1 MVKLGYKQTEI
12 GVIPEDWEI
21 SKLGNIGQF
30 KNGINKDKDKFG
42 YGVPIIGLMDVFGKN
57 HINSTSN
64 SGLVDASPYEQED
77 YSLKE
82 GDVLFVRSSV
92 KPAGVG
98 LTAVVEQTL
107 QNAVFS
113 GFLLRY
119 RTEKMTVGFKR
130 YVFYASYFREN
141 LIAASTVSANTNINQ
156 DSLKQLV
163 LAYPTNEAEQ
173 NKIAQTISSIDALLL
188 SLEKQI
194 SKKKAIKQGAMQELL
209 TGKKRLP
216 GFTGT
221 WKEVKLADIS
231 LKITDGSHESPPES
245 DVGYYMPSV
254 KDMTDIGFDYSG
266 CKKISF
272 SDFKKLE
279 RNGCR
284 PNVGDVLIAKDG
296 SILKYAFVQEKTE
309 DIVILSSI
317 AIVKPHPSY
326 VDSYFLAQY
335 FRQNQFVDKV
345 ITNYKSGT
353 GVPRIVL
360 KGFKQITLCIPDSVA
375 EQAEIAEILVGMDKE
390 IYELEQKLEK
400 YRQIKQGMMQKLLT
414 GKIRLV

>member
-1 MVKLGYKQTEI
+1 MVKPGYKQTEI

-42 YGVPIIGLMDVFGKN
+42 YGVPIIGLMDVFGMN

-119 RTEKMTVGFKR
+119 RTEKLTVGFKR
-130 YVFYASYFREN
+130 YAFYASYFREN

-194 SKKKAIKQGAMQELL
+194 SKKTAIKQGAMQELL

-216 GFTGT
+216 GFSGRWYFETMSHYLEMQVGFPFSSQYFNNKGDGLRLIKNRDLKSDDQVYYTTEKCSAEYIVKNGDILIGMDGDFLPCRWNKGSSLLNQRVGRLIQKGPIYLQFAYYALEKPLLELQQGTGAT
-221 WKEVKLADIS
+221 TVKHLSHKDIANLS
-231 LKITDGSHESPPES
+231 VWMP
-245 DVGYYMPSV
+245 PSV
-254 KDMTDIGFDYSG
+254 D
-266 CKKISF
+266 
-272 SDFKKLE
+272 
-279 RNGCR
+279 
-284 PNVGDVLIAKDG
+284 
-296 SILKYAFVQEKTE
+296 
-309 DIVILSSI
+309 
-317 AIVKPHPSY
+317 
-326 VDSYFLAQY
+326 
-335 FRQNQFVDKV
+335 
-345 ITNYKSGT
+345 
-353 GVPRIVL
+353 
-360 KGFKQITLCIPDSVA
+360 
-375 EQAEIAEILVGMDKE
+375 EQRAIAEILSGMDSE
-390 IYELEQKLEK
+390 IEALEQKLTK
-400 YRQIKQGMMQKLLT
+400 YRQVKQGMMQQLLT